1 MRNNVRH
8 PFSVQIEDAR
18 AAIRVG
24 VSVGLPIAVLYALNY
39 PHLAVNGAFGALTS
53 LYGHSET
60 ADRRIETQ
68 LVVGVSLVATVAI
81 AASYSVLHAPVGYLI
96 FLLFAI
102 VCAAGTLGTAMKWVP
117 RGEIFF
123 ILVFLVIAGIPLQR
137 DGFWPAVAASVG
149 GAGISVLMTMLDA
162 WSIPNPGVV
171 ARRVRARASMGS
183 ATLDRKQHAI
193 VVGAAAIA
201 VIAAWV
207 CADSLHIGHP
217 FWAPVTVAA
226 VMPALISADV
236 VQRTTRLLLGT
247 LAGLGFAALLF
258 AAEPRPLTLIAMIVA
273 CQALAELFI
282 TSSYAVALF
291 FITPLAIGMS
301 NLGRGLPWTPLIM
314 ERMTEAIVGSVVAC
328 ATIIVG
334 RILLAKEAPTHRT
347 GTG

>member
-1 MRNNVRH
+1 MVL
-8 PFSVQIEDAR
+8 SVDSKAMR
-18 AAIRVG
+18 AA
-24 VSVGLPIAVLYALNY
+24 
-39 PHLAVNGAFGALTS
+39 
-53 LYGHSET
+53 
-60 ADRRIETQ
+60 
-68 LVVGVSLVATVAI
+68 
-81 AASYSVLHAPVGYLI
+81 YSALHAPVGYLI

-137 DGFWPAVAASVG
+137 DGFWPAVAASAG
-149 GAGISVLMTMLDA
+149 GAGLSVLMTLLDA
-162 WSIPNPGVV
+162 WSIPNPRIVV
-171 ARRVRARASMGS
+171 RRVRARASMGS

-201 VIAAWV
+201 VTAAWV

-226 VMPALISADV
+226 VMPALLSADV

-334 RILLAKEAPTHRT
+334 RILLAKEAPTRRT

>member
-1 MRNNVRH
+1 
-8 PFSVQIEDAR
+8 
-18 AAIRVG
+18 
-24 VSVGLPIAVLYALNY
+24 
-39 PHLAVNGAFGALTS
+39 
-53 LYGHSET
+53 
-60 ADRRIETQ
+60 
-68 LVVGVSLVATVAI
+68 
-81 AASYSVLHAPVGYLI
+81 
-96 FLLFAI
+96 
-102 VCAAGTLGTAMKWVP
+102 
-117 RGEIFF
+117 
-123 ILVFLVIAGIPLQR
+123 
-137 DGFWPAVAASVG
+137 
-149 GAGISVLMTMLDA
+149 
-162 WSIPNPGVV
+162 
-171 ARRVRARASMGS
+171 MGS
-183 ATLDRKQHAI
+183 ATVDRKQHAI

-226 VMPALISADV
+226 VMPALLSADV

-314 ERMTEAIVGSVVAC
+314 ERMAEAIVGSVVAC
-328 ATIIVG
+328 PTIIVG

>member
-8 PFSVQIEDAR
+8 PFSLQIEDAR

-24 VSVGLPIAVLYALNY
+24 VSVGLPIAVLYVLNY

-81 AASYSVLHAPVGYLI
+81 AAAYSALHAPVGYLI

-102 VCAAGTLGTAMKWVP
+102 VCVAGTLGTAMKWVP

-137 DGFWPAVAASVG
+137 DGFWPAVAASAG

-162 WSIPNPGVV
+162 RSIPNPRIV

-273 CQALAELFI
+273 CQALAELFDDKQLCGGP
-282 TSSYAVALF
+282 VLHH
-291 FITPLAIGMS
+291 AIGDR
-301 NLGRGLPWTPLIM
+301 N
-314 ERMTEAIVGSVVAC
+314 E
-328 ATIIVG
+328 
-334 RILLAKEAPTHRT
+334 
-347 GTG
+347 